1 MNTLEFIFQ
10 SFWHY
15 VGVFLLLA
23 VIAQWKPFN
32 YTKSNLSSKQIDK
45 LVDALKKKKFLIRI
59 TNLPEEKRYQRS

>member
-15 VGVFLLLA
+15 AGVFLLLA

-32 YTKSNLSSKQIDK
+32 YTQSSLLSKQINK
-45 LVDALKKKKFLIRI
+45 LVDALNKKKK
-59 TNLPEEKRYQRS
+59 

>member
-15 VGVFLLLA
+15 AGVFLLLA

-45 LVDALKKKKFLIRI
+45 LVDALKKKK
-59 TNLPEEKRYQRS
+59 K